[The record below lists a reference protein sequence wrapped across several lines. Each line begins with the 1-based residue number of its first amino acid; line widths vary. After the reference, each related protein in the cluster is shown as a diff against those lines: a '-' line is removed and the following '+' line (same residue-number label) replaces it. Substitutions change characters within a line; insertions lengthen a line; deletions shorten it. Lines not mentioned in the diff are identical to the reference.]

1 MKKFSV
7 LVALFCMM
15 IASTAFARTVNEER
29 ARIDEVHAQAMDR
42 FYDKKPNL
50 ISEAQSA
57 YGYATLSSS
66 RVFFF
71 GRGRGVA
78 INNETGEKVYLK
90 QNEID
95 ILGLGLGLFGCIE
108 YDLLLTFEDEDA
120 WDRFM
125 TGKTKSSFTTVAVAS
140 GNNKP
145 SGSGSEKLT
154 ARGVK
159 AYMLTKKGLEAS
171 ISWGAIKIYAPK
183 KLNGYR

>member
-1 MKKFSV
+1 MKKLLM
-7 LVALFCMM
+7 LVALLCMM
-15 IASTAFARTVNEER
+15 VASTASAKTVSEER

-42 FYDKKPNL
+42 FYDKKPDLVRQAN
-50 ISEAQSA
+50 SA

-66 RVFFF
+66 RVLFF

-78 INNETGEKVYLK
+78 INNDTGEKVYLK

-95 ILGLGLGLFGCIE
+95 IFGFGIGLLGSIE

-125 TGKTKSSFTTVAVAS
+125 TGKTKSSFTSVAVAS
-140 GNNKP
+140 GNNAP
-145 SGSGSEKLT
+145 SGSGSEKIT
-154 ARGVK
+154 ARGVN